1 MCIFWVILRKNWIF
15 FILLLLVV
23 VGCSSSSNSSDACSN
38 IFGRIQRNDFFLILF
53 ENGVLRWRVYFC
65 RYWRDGKTLRS
76 FARSRV
82 LYCVSDGFLQYTAVV
97 NKWRKIYKRQIAHGN
112 ESISPFILY
121 PLSILLLFGVECISR
136 ERERE
141 RGLFFLENSFSPPS
155 FKGDLLFRLF
165 SCLYIVNPLVFIDLV
180 PAAAAGLKVRGGSS
194 RRRRKGVQF
203 LAIH

>member
-23 VGCSSSSNSSDACSN
+23 VGCSSSSDACSN
-38 IFGRIQRNDFFLILF
+38 IFGRREKNDFFLILF

-65 RYWRDGKTLRS
+65 RKALRS
-76 FARSRV
+76 LARSRV
-82 LYCVSDGFLQYTAVV
+82 LYFVSDGFLQYTAVV

-136 ERERE
+136 ERE
-141 RGLFFLENSFSPPS
+141 GVVFPGKLFLSSIIQ
-155 FKGDLLFRLF
+155 KGIYCFVYSLACILLIR
-165 SCLYIVNPLVFIDLV
+165 SC
-180 PAAAAGLKVRGGSS
+180 SS
-194 RRRRKGVQF
+194 T
-203 LAIH
+203 